1 MQEEEEGENFKKIT
15 NKKSKQE
22 ARKRKKKDKTKEKEN
37 RKDIRIPKRRLKM
50 QQEMG
55 SGRNAH

>member
-50 QQEMG
+50 
-55 SGRNAH
+55 